1 MMRLVVLVA
10 IVCSCR
16 SSEQKSVP
24 AVAPAPV
31 SAAAPAPVAVPAA
44 APAPAPAT
52 AAPVGKPVTPVDAT
66 SAASPVW
73 APGPSVLV
81 GGDKVDGAALR
92 AKHRARLAADRSP
105 VTVLTGGTP
114 EELGKRLCE
123 AVVPNRPAETPVLLK
138 PNLGGFNWFR
148 DPAKTG
154 GDDGVK
160 GRITDP
166 EFVRGVVRCLKAR
179 GHTKITIADGFTG
192 KAADWVRL
200 ARVSGYGAMAKQ
212 EGVAL
217 VAFDDDGVFD
227 VEGDQPGKPLGI
239 TGIDRTSVPTLLMAK
254 ILAEHLDHGLYL
266 SLPKIKAHRF
276 AVFSLGIK
284 AMQGSVMYGDAAPAF
299 AQKWRS
305 HREID
310 KALKLVARDDPKA
323 RETYVKSLEK
333 FAERMADVLEL
344 EAPDAV
350 LAEGAP
356 AMSGD
361 GFVKLFPSPENVAIG
376 GTNVILVDRVGAQY
390 LGFWNN
396 AALGVELGGHQTSP
410 LLEAAAKRFGVD
422 LASPKIVGD
431 GAALLAQ
438 PRTGRLIAMAGFE
451 LGGEPPGDAA
461 DRAKLPTEVHAAR
474 LTGEAPK
481 IDGQIDAAWAA
492 GKPIVFA
499 TDWAGRTTKTPT
511 RVRVLWSPRG
521 LYLLW
526 ELDAAST
533 FTDLKRP
540 IDVER
545 VDLYEENCV
554 ELFLAP
560 DPANRRR
567 YVEIELGPFG
577 HFFDILVDRTKK
589 PHSDNAWS
597 AGLRIGTA
605 RDEAKQHAV
614 IEVAIEAP
622 EVLAALAAGAALP
635 IGLYRM
641 EGQGKRQYLAA
652 FPTRTPKPS
661 FHVPEA
667 FGTLVLDP

>member
-1 MMRLVVLVA
+1 MLRLVAVVA
-10 IVCSCR
+10 IVCGCGR
-16 SSEQKSVP
+16 SEPKP
-24 AVAPAPV
+24 
-31 SAAAPAPVAVPAA
+31 
-44 APAPAPAT
+44 APAPAPASAARRGGAPSVAKP
-52 AAPVGKPVTPVDAT
+52 AAPVDTT

-73 APGPSVLV
+73 EPAPQVAV
-81 GGDKVDGAALR
+81 TGDKVDGAVLR

-123 AVVPNRPAETPVLLK
+123 AVVPRRPGQTPVLLK

-239 TGIDRTSVPTLLMAK
+239 TGLEHTGVPTLLMAK
-254 ILAEHLDHGLYL
+254 VLAEHLDHGLYI

-284 AMQGSVMYGDAAPAF
+284 AMQGTVMYSDAKPAF

-310 KALKLVARDDPKA
+310 KALKLVAKGDPEA
-323 RETYVKSLEK
+323 RATYITALER
-333 FAERMADVLEL
+333 FAERMTDVLEL
-344 EAPDAV
+344 EAPDVV

-361 GFVKLFPSPENVAIG
+361 GFTKLFPSKESVAIG

-390 LGFWNN
+390 LGFWNDR
-396 AALGVELGGHQTSP
+396 ALGAELGGHQTSP
-410 LLEAAAKRFGVD
+410 LLEVAAKRFGVD
-422 LASPKIVGD
+422 IASPKVAGD

-438 PRTGRLIAMAGFE
+438 PRSGRLIAMAGFE
-451 LGGEPPGDAA
+451 LGGDPPGDQA
-461 DRAKLPTEVHAAR
+461 DPASLPRQVHAAR

-481 IDGQIDAAWAA
+481 IDGQIDAAWTAA
-492 GKPIVFA
+492 KPIAFA

-511 RVRVLWSPRG
+511 QVRVLWSPKG

-567 YVEIELGPFG
+567 YFEIELGPFG
-577 HFFDILVDRTKK
+577 HFFDVLVDRTHK
-589 PHSDNAWS
+589 PRSVEAWS

-605 RDEAKQHAV
+605 RDEAREHAV

-622 EVLAALAAGAALP
+622 DVRAALVPGAALP

-641 EGQGKRQYLAA
+641 EGQNKRQYLAA

>member
-1 MMRLVVLVA
+1 MTRLVALVA
-10 IVCSCR
+10 IVCGCGTR
-16 SSEQKSVP
+16 EQAPPPPTLVP
-24 AVAPAPV
+24 PPAPAREAAATPPTPPTPI
-31 SAAAPAPVAVPAA
+31 AAPAV
-44 APAPAPAT
+44 
-52 AAPVGKPVTPVDAT
+52 PVDAA

-73 APGPSVLV
+73 APAPSVLV
-81 GGDKVDGAALR
+81 VGDKVDGAALR
-92 AKHRARLAADRSP
+92 AKHRERLAADHSP

-114 EELGKRLCE
+114 EELGRRLCE
-123 AVVPNRPAETPVLLK
+123 AVVPRRPPETPVLLK
-138 PNLGGFNWFR
+138 PNMGGFNWFR
-148 DPAKTG
+148 DPARTG

-166 EFVRGVVRCLKAR
+166 EFVRGVIRCLKAR

-200 ARVSGYGAMAKQ
+200 ARVSGYGELAKQ
-212 EGVAL
+212 EAVSL

-227 VEGDQPGKPLGI
+227 VEGEQPGKPLGI
-239 TGIDRTSVPTLLMAK
+239 TGLEHTRVPTLLMAK
-254 ILAEHLDHGLYL
+254 LLAEHLDHGLTL

-284 AMQGSVMYGDAAPAF
+284 AMQGTVMYSDATPAF

-310 KALKLVARDDPKA
+310 KALKLVASDATNA
-323 RETYVKSLEK
+323 REVYVRSLEI
-333 FAERMADVLEL
+333 FAERMTDVLEL

-356 AMSGD
+356 AMNGD
-361 GFVKLFPSPENVAIG
+361 GFTKLFPSKENVAIG

-390 LGFWNN
+390 LGLWDN
-396 AALGVELGGHQTSP
+396 AALAAELGGHRTSP
-410 LLEAAAKRFGVD
+410 LLEVAAKRFGVD
-422 LASPKIVGD
+422 LASPAITGD
-431 GAALLAQ
+431 GAALRAQ

-451 LGGEPPGDAA
+451 LGGEPPGDRA
-461 DRAKLPTEVHAAR
+461 DPASLPAQVHAAK
-474 LTGEAPK
+474 LAGAPPA

-492 GKPIVFA
+492 APPITFA

-511 RVRVLWSPRG
+511 RVRALWSPRG

-540 IDVER
+540 IDLER

-554 ELFLAP
+554 ELFLVP
-560 DPANRRR
+560 DPANRQR
-567 YVEIELGPFG
+567 YFEIELGPFG
-577 HFFDILVDRTKK
+577 HFFDILVDRAHK
-589 PHSDNAWS
+589 PHSDNTWS

-605 RDEAKQHAV
+605 RDEAHQHAV

-622 EVLAALAAGAALP
+622 DVAAALAAGAALP

-641 EGQGKRQYLAA
+641 EGQNKRQYLAA

-661 FHVPEA
+661 FHVPAA

>member
-1 MMRLVVLVA
+1 M
-10 IVCSCR
+10 
-16 SSEQKSVP
+16 
-24 AVAPAPV
+24 
-31 SAAAPAPVAVPAA
+31 
-44 APAPAPAT
+44 
-52 AAPVGKPVTPVDAT
+52 TPVDAA

-73 APGPSVLV
+73 KPGPSIQLA
-81 GGDKVDGAALR
+81 GDKIDGAALR
-92 AKHRARLAADRSP
+92 AKHRDRLAHDRSP

-114 EELGKRLCE
+114 EELGRRLCE
-123 AVVPNRPAETPVLLK
+123 AVVPKRPPETPVLIK

-166 EFVRGVVRCLKAR
+166 EFVRGVVKCLHAR

-200 ARVSGYGAMAKQ
+200 ARVSGYGQMARQ
-212 EGVAL
+212 EGVSL

-227 VEGDQPGKPLGI
+227 VEGDQPGKPLGV
-239 TGIDRTSVPTLLMAK
+239 TGLEHTGVPTLLIAK
-254 ILAEHLDHGLYL
+254 VLAEHLDHGLYI
-266 SLPKIKAHRF
+266 SVPKIKAHRF

-305 HREID
+305 HKEID
-310 KALKLVARDDPKA
+310 KALKLVAAGDPDA
-323 RETYVKSLEK
+323 RATYVKSLER

-344 EAPDAV
+344 EAPDVV

-361 GFVKLFPSPENVAIG
+361 GFTKLFPSKESVAIG
-376 GTNVILVDRVGAQY
+376 GTNVILVDRVGAEY
-390 LGFWNN
+390 LGLWNN
-396 AALGVELGGHQTSP
+396 AALAAELGGHRTSP
-410 LLEAAAKRFGVD
+410 LLEVAAKRFGVD
-422 LASPKIVGD
+422 IASPRLAGD
-431 GAALLAQ
+431 GAALLAE

-451 LGGEPPGDAA
+451 LGGEPPGAAA
-461 DRAKLPTEVHAAR
+461 DPASLPRQLHAAR
-474 LTGEAPK
+474 LAGEPPVL
-481 IDGQIDAAWAA
+481 DGKIDAAWTAA
-492 GKPIVFA
+492 KPVAFA
-499 TDWAGRTTKTPT
+499 TDWAGRATKTST
-511 RVRVLWSPRG
+511 RVRALWSPTG

-554 ELFLAP
+554 ELFLVP
-560 DPANRRR
+560 DPANRQR
-567 YVEIELGPFG
+567 YFEIELGPFG
-577 HFFDILVDRTKK
+577 HFFDILVDRAHR
-589 PHSDNAWS
+589 PRSDNAWS

-605 RDEAKQHAV
+605 RDEASQRAV
-614 IEVAIEAP
+614 IEVAIESP
-622 EVLAALAAGAALP
+622 DVRAALAAGAALP

-641 EGQGKRQYLAA
+641 EGQNKRQYLAA
-652 FPTRTPKPS
+652 FPTHTPKPN
-661 FHVPEA
+661 FHVPAA